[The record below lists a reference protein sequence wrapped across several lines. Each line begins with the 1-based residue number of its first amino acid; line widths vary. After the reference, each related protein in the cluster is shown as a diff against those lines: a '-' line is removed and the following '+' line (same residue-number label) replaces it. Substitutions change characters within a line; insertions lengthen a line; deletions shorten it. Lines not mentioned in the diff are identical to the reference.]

1 MGSKRFVG
9 QISTGDGAARGF
21 PPGLRPECFHFAR
34 GSAERRDSPSRWTPA
49 PLPSP
54 PGPRPG
60 RTRRGGSSARVPG
73 GAGGG
78 SGRGESCG
86 TGRGCRCSGAPLA
99 RLPGAATA
107 QRSPPLL
114 DPGRAPRGRVPA
126 GWRLFRAA
134 PGSGSPHLLPAA
146 PAPPIPARGVSAGGC
161 RLPPPSRAGPLT
173 SRWCCGRPISG
184 AAGPRRTA
192 PGPAQPGRWQPSLTG
207 PGSGT
212 GSLHAAWPGR
222 RGNRGRPRR
231 RWSAQAGDRR
241 ALPVEKPPGVKGR
254 TLILLDVNTK
264 SPVRII
270 SENFLSLQLDP
281 SIIHDGWLD
290 FLSSRRL
297 VTLARGLAPAFLR
310 FAGKRT
316 DFLQFHNVKN
326 PAKSRGGPGPDYY
339 LKNYEDDIVR
349 SDIALDKQKGCKIA
363 QHPDI
368 MLELQREKAAQMH
381 LVLLKEQF
389 SNTYSNLTLTA
400 RSLDKLYNFAD
411 CSGLHLIFALNAV
424 RRNPNNSWNSSNA
437 LSLLKYSA
445 SKKYNISWELGNE
458 PNNYRTLIGRS
469 VNGSQLGKDYIQL
482 RSLLQLIRT
491 YSRANLYGPN
501 IGRPRK
507 NVIALLEGFMK
518 VAGSTVDAVTW
529 QHYYIDG
536 RVAKVTDFLKT
547 RLLDTLSDQI
557 RKIQKVVN
565 TYTPGKKIWLE
576 GVGATSAGGMNNLSD
591 SYAAGFLWLNT
602 LGLLASQG
610 IDVVVRHS
618 FLDHG
623 HNHLVDQ
630 NFNPLPDYWLS
641 LLYKRLI
648 GPKVLAI
655 HVAGLQRK
663 PRPGR
668 VIRDKL
674 RIYAHCTSYH
684 NHNYVRG
691 SITLYIIN
699 LHRSRKKIKLAGT
712 LRDKIVHQYLLQPY
726 GKDGLHSKSV
736 QLNGQ
741 PLAMVDDGTLP
752 ELKPRPLRAGR
763 TLVIPPLTMS
773 FYVVKNVNALACRYR

>member
-1 MGSKRFVG
+1 SEL
-9 QISTGDGAARGF
+9 IRGF
-21 PPGLRPECFHFAR
+21 LLSGMPCPSSCPPGLLALM
-34 GSAERRDSPSRWTPA
+34 A
-49 PLPSP
+49 PGLALMATFSLPS
-54 PGPRPG
+54 
-60 RTRRGGSSARVPG
+60 
-73 GAGGG
+73 
-78 SGRGESCG
+78 
-86 TGRGCRCSGAPLA
+86 
-99 RLPGAATA
+99 
-107 QRSPPLL
+107 
-114 DPGRAPRGRVPA
+114 
-126 GWRLFRAA
+126 
-134 PGSGSPHLLPAA
+134 
-146 PAPPIPARGVSAGGC
+146 
-161 RLPPPSRAGPLT
+161 
-173 SRWCCGRPISG
+173 
-184 AAGPRRTA
+184 
-192 PGPAQPGRWQPSLTG
+192 
-207 PGSGT
+207 
-212 GSLHAAWPGR
+212 
-222 RGNRGRPRR
+222 
-231 RWSAQAGDRR
+231 QAGDRR

-290 FLSSRRL
+290 FLRWLPSHAAP
-297 VTLARGLAPAFLR
+297 TLDGQSWSPPSLDKALASLRFVRNRNPVLCMSGSVVPGGLAISLFSFP
-310 FAGKRT
+310 FA
-316 DFLQFHNVKN
+316 V
-326 PAKSRGGPGPDYY
+326 
-339 LKNYEDDIVR
+339 DIVR

-411 CSGLHLIFALNAV
+411 CSGLHLIFALNAL

-469 VNGSQLGKDYIQL
+469 VNGSQLGKDYTQL

-491 YSRANLYGPN
+491 YSRAHLYGPN

-507 NVIALLEGFMK
+507 NVIAFLEGFMK
-518 VAGSTVDAVTW
+518 VAGGTVDAVTW

-576 GVGATSAGGMNNLSD
+576 GVGMTSAGGMNNLSD

-726 GKDGLHSKSV
+726 GKDGLHSKLV

>member
-1 MGSKRFVG
+1 MRVLC
-9 QISTGDGAARGF
+9 AF
-21 PPGLRPECFHFAR
+21 PEAM
-34 GSAERRDSPSRWTPA
+34 PSSNSR
-49 PLPSP
+49 
-54 PGPRPG
+54 
-60 RTRRGGSSARVPG
+60 
-73 GAGGG
+73 
-78 SGRGESCG
+78 
-86 TGRGCRCSGAPLA
+86 
-99 RLPGAATA
+99 
-107 QRSPPLL
+107 
-114 DPGRAPRGRVPA
+114 
-126 GWRLFRAA
+126 
-134 PGSGSPHLLPAA
+134 
-146 PAPPIPARGVSAGGC
+146 
-161 RLPPPSRAGPLT
+161 PPSCL
-173 SRWCCGRPISG
+173 
-184 AAGPRRTA
+184 A
-192 PGPAQPGRWQPSLTG
+192 PVALYLALLLHLSL
-207 PGSGT
+207 S
-212 GSLHAAWPGR
+212 S
-222 RGNRGRPRR
+222 
-231 RWSAQAGDRR
+231 QAGDRR
-241 ALPVEKPPGVKGR
+241 PLPVDRAPGLKEK
-254 TLILLDVNTK
+254 TLILLDVSTK
-264 SPVRII
+264 NPVRTVN
-270 SENFLSLQLDP
+270 ENFLSLQLDP

-290 FLSSRRL
+290 FLSSKRL
-297 VTLARGLAPAFLR
+297 VTLARGLSPAFLR
-310 FAGKRT
+310 FGGKRT
-316 DFLQFHNVKN
+316 DFLHFQNLRN

-349 SDIALDKQKGCKIA
+349 SDVALDKQKGCKIA

-389 SNTYSNLTLTA
+389 SNTYSNLILTA

-411 CSGLHLIFALNAV
+411 CSGLHLIFALNAL
-424 RRNPNNSWNSSNA
+424 RRNPNNSWNSSSA

-458 PNNYRTLIGRS
+458 PNNYRTMHGRA

-482 RSLLQLIRT
+482 KSLLQPIRI

-507 NVIALLEGFMK
+507 NVIALLDGFMK

-529 QHYYIDG
+529 QHCYIDG
-536 RVAKVTDFLKT
+536 RVVKVMDFLKT

-576 GVGATSAGGMNNLSD
+576 GVVTTSAGGTNNLSD

-602 LGLLASQG
+602 LGMLANQG
-610 IDVVVRHS
+610 IDVVIRHS
-618 FLDHG
+618 FFDHG
-623 HNHLVDQ
+623 YNHLVDQ

-648 GPKVLAI
+648 GPKVLAV

-674 RIYAHCTSYH
+674 RIYAHCTNHH

-691 SITLYIIN
+691 SITLFIIN

-712 LRDKIVHQYLLQPY
+712 LRDKLVHQYLLQPY
-726 GKDGLHSKSV
+726 GQEGLKSKSV

-741 PLAMVDDGTLP
+741 PLVMVDDGTLP

-763 TLVIPPLTMS
+763 TLVIPPVTMG

>member
-1 MGSKRFVG
+1 SEL
-9 QISTGDGAARGF
+9 IRGF
-21 PPGLRPECFHFAR
+21 LLSGMPCPSSCPPGLLALM
-34 GSAERRDSPSRWTPA
+34 A
-49 PLPSP
+49 PGLALMATFSLPS
-54 PGPRPG
+54 
-60 RTRRGGSSARVPG
+60 
-73 GAGGG
+73 
-78 SGRGESCG
+78 
-86 TGRGCRCSGAPLA
+86 
-99 RLPGAATA
+99 
-107 QRSPPLL
+107 
-114 DPGRAPRGRVPA
+114 
-126 GWRLFRAA
+126 
-134 PGSGSPHLLPAA
+134 
-146 PAPPIPARGVSAGGC
+146 
-161 RLPPPSRAGPLT
+161 
-173 SRWCCGRPISG
+173 
-184 AAGPRRTA
+184 
-192 PGPAQPGRWQPSLTG
+192 
-207 PGSGT
+207 
-212 GSLHAAWPGR
+212 
-222 RGNRGRPRR
+222 
-231 RWSAQAGDRR
+231 QAGDRR

-290 FLSSRRL
+290 FLRWLPSHAAP
-297 VTLARGLAPAFLR
+297 TLDGQSWSPRSLDKALASLRFVGNRNPVLSMSGCVVPGGLAISLFSFP
-310 FAGKRT
+310 FA
-316 DFLQFHNVKN
+316 V
-326 PAKSRGGPGPDYY
+326 
-339 LKNYEDDIVR
+339 DIVR

-411 CSGLHLIFALNAV
+411 CSGLHLIFALNAL

-469 VNGSQLGKDYIQL
+469 VNGSQLGKDYTQL

-491 YSRANLYGPN
+491 YSRAHLYGPN

-507 NVIALLEGFMK
+507 NVIAFLEGFMK
-518 VAGSTVDAVTW
+518 VAGGTVDAVTW

-576 GVGATSAGGMNNLSD
+576 GVGTTSAGGMNNLSD

-712 LRDKIVHQYLLQPY
+712 LRDKTVHQYLLQPY

>member
-1 MGSKRFVG
+1 MWHCSGLEE
-9 QISTGDGAARGF
+9 AA
-21 PPGLRPECFHFAR
+21 PPG
-34 GSAERRDSPSRWTPA
+34 ER
-49 PLPSP
+49 PLPSRGQSGRRSAGERGVSGGTRFQRAEARLSYISRLRGGLATQTHGGARSGKAGLDAGLRRAAP
-54 PGPRPG
+54 QAGPRPG
-60 RTRRGGSSARVPG
+60 RRLPRCPPLGSL
-73 GAGGG
+73 
-78 SGRGESCG
+78 G
-86 TGRGCRCSGAPLA
+86 TEA
-99 RLPGAATA
+99 RLPF
-107 QRSPPLL
+107 
-114 DPGRAPRGRVPA
+114 APRRA
-126 GWRLFRAA
+126 RAA
-134 PGSGSPHLLPAA
+134 SQGLAA
-146 PAPPIPARGVSAGGC
+146 AERRSAE
-161 RLPPPSRAGPLT
+161 T
-173 SRWCCGRPISG
+173 
-184 AAGPRRTA
+184 
-192 PGPAQPGRWQPSLTG
+192 
-207 PGSGT
+207 
-212 GSLHAAWPGR
+212 
-222 RGNRGRPRR
+222 
-231 RWSAQAGDRR
+231 
-241 ALPVEKPPGVKGR
+241 
-254 TLILLDVNTK
+254 
-264 SPVRII
+264 
-270 SENFLSLQLDP
+270 
-281 SIIHDGWLD
+281 
-290 FLSSRRL
+290 SSRRL

-316 DFLQFHNVKN
+316 DFLQFQNLKN

-411 CSGLHLIFALNAV
+411 CSGLHLIFALNAL

-458 PNNYRTLIGRS
+458 PNNYRTLTGRA
-469 VNGSQLGKDYIQL
+469 VNGSQLGKDYTQL
-482 RSLLQLIRT
+482 KSLLQLIRT
-491 YSRANLYGPN
+491 YARASLYGPN

-518 VAGSTVDAVTW
+518 VAGRTVDAVTW

-565 TYTPGKKIWLE
+565 TYAPGKKIWLE
-576 GVGATSAGGMNNLSD
+576 GIGATSAGGTNNLSD

-602 LGLLASQG
+602 LGMLANQG
-610 IDVVVRHS
+610 IEVVMRHS
-618 FLDHG
+618 FFDHG

-630 NFNPLPDYWLS
+630 NFNPLPDYWVS
-641 LLYKRLI
+641 LLYKRLV
-648 GPKVLAI
+648 GPKVLAV
-655 HVAGLQRK
+655 HVAGLQRE

-674 RIYAHCTSYH
+674 RIYAHCTSSH

-699 LHRSRKKIKLAGT
+699 LHRSRKKIKLVGT
-712 LRDKIVHQYLLQPY
+712 LRDKIVHQYLLQPH
-726 GKDGLHSKSV
+726 GKDGLHARSV

-741 PLAMVDDGTLP
+741 PLAMADDGTLP

-763 TLVIPPLTMS
+763 TLVVPPLTMS
-773 FYVVKNVNALACRYR
+773 FYVVKNVHALACRYR

>member
-1 MGSKRFVG
+1 MPYPS
-9 QISTGDGAARGF
+9 SC
-21 PPGLRPECFHFAR
+21 PPAFL
-34 GSAERRDSPSRWTPA
+34 A
-49 PLPSP
+49 PMALLLALMAHLSL
-54 PGPRPG
+54 
-60 RTRRGGSSARVPG
+60 SS
-73 GAGGG
+73 
-78 SGRGESCG
+78 
-86 TGRGCRCSGAPLA
+86 
-99 RLPGAATA
+99 
-107 QRSPPLL
+107 
-114 DPGRAPRGRVPA
+114 
-126 GWRLFRAA
+126 
-134 PGSGSPHLLPAA
+134 
-146 PAPPIPARGVSAGGC
+146 
-161 RLPPPSRAGPLT
+161 
-173 SRWCCGRPISG
+173 
-184 AAGPRRTA
+184 
-192 PGPAQPGRWQPSLTG
+192 
-207 PGSGT
+207 
-212 GSLHAAWPGR
+212 
-222 RGNRGRPRR
+222 
-231 RWSAQAGDRR
+231 QAGDRR
-241 ALPVEKPPGVKGR
+241 TFPVDKSQGVKEK
-254 TLILLDVNTK
+254 TLVLLDVNTK
-264 SPVRII
+264 SPVRTVN
-270 SENFLSLQLDP
+270 ENFLSLQLDP

-290 FLSSRRL
+290 FLSSKRL
-297 VTLARGLAPAFLR
+297 VTLARGLSPAFLR
-310 FAGKRT
+310 FGGKRT
-316 DFLQFHNVKN
+316 DFLQFQNLRN

-363 QHPDI
+363 QHPDV

-389 SNTYSNLTLTA
+389 SNTYSNLILTA

-411 CSGLHLIFALNAV
+411 CSGLHLIFALNAL
-424 RRNPNNSWNSSNA
+424 RRNPNNSWNSSSA

-458 PNNYRTLIGRS
+458 PNNYRTMKGRA

-482 RSLLQLIRT
+482 KSLLQPIRT
-491 YSRANLYGPN
+491 YSRASLYGPN

-507 NVIALLEGFMK
+507 NVIALLDGFMK

-536 RVAKVTDFLKT
+536 RVVKVMDFLKT

-565 TYTPGKKIWLE
+565 TYAPGKKIWLE
-576 GVGATSAGGMNNLSD
+576 GVVTTSAGGTNNLSD

-602 LGLLASQG
+602 LGMLANQG
-610 IDVVVRHS
+610 IDVVIRHS
-618 FLDHG
+618 FFDHG
-623 HNHLVDQ
+623 YNHLVDQ

-648 GPKVLAI
+648 GPKVLAV

-674 RIYAHCTSYH
+674 RIYAHCTSHY

-726 GKDGLHSKSV
+726 GQEGLQSKSV

-741 PLAMVDDGTLP
+741 PLVMVDDGTLP
-752 ELKPRPLRAGR
+752 DLKPRPLRAGR
-763 TLVIPPLTMS
+763 TLVIPPLTMG

>member
-1 MGSKRFVG
+1 
-9 QISTGDGAARGF
+9 
-21 PPGLRPECFHFAR
+21 
-34 GSAERRDSPSRWTPA
+34 
-49 PLPSP
+49 
-54 PGPRPG
+54 
-60 RTRRGGSSARVPG
+60 
-73 GAGGG
+73 
-78 SGRGESCG
+78 
-86 TGRGCRCSGAPLA
+86 
-99 RLPGAATA
+99 
-107 QRSPPLL
+107 
-114 DPGRAPRGRVPA
+114 
-126 GWRLFRAA
+126 
-134 PGSGSPHLLPAA
+134 
-146 PAPPIPARGVSAGGC
+146 
-161 RLPPPSRAGPLT
+161 
-173 SRWCCGRPISG
+173 
-184 AAGPRRTA
+184 
-192 PGPAQPGRWQPSLTG
+192 
-207 PGSGT
+207 
-212 GSLHAAWPGR
+212 
-222 RGNRGRPRR
+222 
-231 RWSAQAGDRR
+231 
-241 ALPVEKPPGVKGR
+241 
-254 TLILLDVNTK
+254 
-264 SPVRII
+264 
-270 SENFLSLQLDP
+270 
-281 SIIHDGWLD
+281 
-290 FLSSRRL
+290 
-297 VTLARGLAPAFLR
+297 
-310 FAGKRT
+310 
-316 DFLQFHNVKN
+316 
-326 PAKSRGGPGPDYY
+326 
-339 LKNYEDDIVR
+339 
-349 SDIALDKQKGCKIA
+349 
-363 QHPDI
+363 
-368 MLELQREKAAQMH
+368 
-381 LVLLKEQF
+381 
-389 SNTYSNLTLTA
+389 
-400 RSLDKLYNFAD
+400 
-411 CSGLHLIFALNAV
+411 
-424 RRNPNNSWNSSNA
+424 
-437 LSLLKYSA
+437 
-445 SKKYNISWELGNE
+445 
-458 PNNYRTLIGRS
+458 
-469 VNGSQLGKDYIQL
+469 
-482 RSLLQLIRT
+482 
-491 YSRANLYGPN
+491 
-501 IGRPRK
+501 
-507 NVIALLEGFMK
+507 
-518 VAGSTVDAVTW
+518 
-529 QHYYIDG
+529 YYIDG

-576 GVGATSAGGMNNLSD
+576 GIGATSAGGMNNLSD

-674 RIYAHCTSYH
+674 RIYAHCTAVGQPRQQRSRG
-684 NHNYVRG
+684 HNYVRG

>member
-1 MGSKRFVG
+1 S
-9 QISTGDGAARGF
+9 QLIRGF
-21 PPGLRPECFHFAR
+21 LLSGMPCPSSCPSGLLALMAPGLALMATF
-34 GSAERRDSPSRWTPA
+34 S
-49 PLPSP
+49 LPS
-54 PGPRPG
+54 
-60 RTRRGGSSARVPG
+60 
-73 GAGGG
+73 
-78 SGRGESCG
+78 
-86 TGRGCRCSGAPLA
+86 
-99 RLPGAATA
+99 
-107 QRSPPLL
+107 
-114 DPGRAPRGRVPA
+114 
-126 GWRLFRAA
+126 
-134 PGSGSPHLLPAA
+134 
-146 PAPPIPARGVSAGGC
+146 
-161 RLPPPSRAGPLT
+161 
-173 SRWCCGRPISG
+173 
-184 AAGPRRTA
+184 
-192 PGPAQPGRWQPSLTG
+192 
-207 PGSGT
+207 
-212 GSLHAAWPGR
+212 
-222 RGNRGRPRR
+222 
-231 RWSAQAGDRR
+231 QAGDRR

-290 FLSSRRL
+290 FLSSQRCVGPSAQL
-297 VTLARGLAPAFLR
+297 LTPILQCFVDFSSLFM
-310 FAGKRT
+310 AGKRPKDT
-316 DFLQFHNVKN
+316 VCG
-326 PAKSRGGPGPDYY
+326 PVWAMGGRGEGHYDCV
-339 LKNYEDDIVR
+339 LLVVHQRNIVR

-411 CSGLHLIFALNAV
+411 CSGLHLIFALNAL

-469 VNGSQLGKDYIQL
+469 VNGSQLGKDYTQL

-491 YSRANLYGPN
+491 YSRAHLYGPN

-507 NVIALLEGFMK
+507 NVIAFLEGFMK
-518 VAGSTVDAVTW
+518 VAGGTVDAVTW

-576 GVGATSAGGMNNLSD
+576 GVGMTSAGGMNNLSD

>member
-1 MGSKRFVG
+1 MRVLC
-9 QISTGDGAARGF
+9 AF
-21 PPGLRPECFHFAR
+21 PEAMSSSNSHP
-34 GSAERRDSPSRWTPA
+34 PA
-49 PLPSP
+49 CL
-54 PGPRPG
+54 
-60 RTRRGGSSARVPG
+60 ARV
-73 GAGGG
+73 ALF
-78 SGRGESCG
+78 
-86 TGRGCRCSGAPLA
+86 LA
-99 RLPGAATA
+99 
-107 QRSPPLL
+107 LL
-114 DPGRAPRGRVPA
+114 
-126 GWRLFRAA
+126 L
-134 PGSGSPHLLPAA
+134 HL
-146 PAPPIPARGVSAGGC
+146 
-161 RLPPPSRAGPLT
+161 
-173 SRWCCGRPISG
+173 
-184 AAGPRRTA
+184 
-192 PGPAQPGRWQPSLTG
+192 SL
-207 PGSGT
+207 S
-212 GSLHAAWPGR
+212 S
-222 RGNRGRPRR
+222 
-231 RWSAQAGDRR
+231 QAGDRR
-241 ALPVEKPPGVKGR
+241 PLPVDRAPGLKEK
-254 TLILLDVNTK
+254 TLILLDVSTK
-264 SPVRII
+264 NPVRTVN
-270 SENFLSLQLDP
+270 ENFLSLQLDP

-290 FLSSRRL
+290 FLSSKRL
-297 VTLARGLAPAFLR
+297 VTLARGLSPAFLR
-310 FAGKRT
+310 FGGKRT
-316 DFLQFHNVKN
+316 DFLQFQNLRN

-349 SDIALDKQKGCKIA
+349 SDVALDKQKGCKIA
-363 QHPDI
+363 QHPDV

-389 SNTYSNLTLTA
+389 SNTYSNLVLTA

-411 CSGLHLIFALNAV
+411 CSGLHLIFALNAL
-424 RRNPNNSWNSSNA
+424 RRNPNNSWNSSSA

-458 PNNYRTLIGRS
+458 PNNYRTMRGRA

-482 RSLLQLIRT
+482 KSLLQPIRI
-491 YSRANLYGPN
+491 YSRASLYGPN

-507 NVIALLEGFMK
+507 NVITLLDGFMK
-518 VAGSTVDAVTW
+518 VAGNTVDAVTW
-529 QHYYIDG
+529 QHCYIDG
-536 RVAKVTDFLKT
+536 RVVKVMDFLKT

-576 GVGATSAGGMNNLSD
+576 GVVTTSAGGTNNLSD

-602 LGLLASQG
+602 LGMLANRG
-610 IDVVVRHS
+610 IDVVIRHS
-618 FLDHG
+618 FFDHG
-623 HNHLVDQ
+623 YNHLVDQ

-648 GPKVLAI
+648 GPKVLAV

-674 RIYAHCTSYH
+674 RIYAHCTNHH

-691 SITLYIIN
+691 SITLFIIN

-712 LRDKIVHQYLLQPY
+712 LRDKLVHQYLLQPY
-726 GKDGLHSKSV
+726 GQEGLKSKSV

-741 PLAMVDDGTLP
+741 PLVMVDDGTLP

-763 TLVIPPLTMS
+763 TLVIPPVTMG

>member
-1 MGSKRFVG
+1 MLPCLGRCARQAVSTLPDPRRGISPAGQAHPLSQQPLRPKALTISMTSQARPALQALNPPGGLFHQVTPGSPPQQRMQGPTPPSIPGTCRVLPGGRVRWARVEARVVEDAVERAAVEAGDSLQGGAVIGVDKSQVLDEEQPERRISETVAKSSTASARSMKQSANG
-9 QISTGDGAARGF
+9 VSTSSTTLVRSSSAPCTMANSSRTRSPWGPAARSVSSSRSRVEKTLSSCRRAQSSSRLSGKTAAAHSSTGSQG
-21 PPGLRPECFHFAR
+21 
-34 GSAERRDSPSRWTPA
+34 
-49 PLPSP
+49 
-54 PGPRPG
+54 
-60 RTRRGGSSARVPG
+60 
-73 GAGGG
+73 
-78 SGRGESCG
+78 
-86 TGRGCRCSGAPLA
+86 
-99 RLPGAATA
+99 
-107 QRSPPLL
+107 
-114 DPGRAPRGRVPA
+114 APRGPPA
-126 GWRLFRAA
+126 AAA
-134 PGSGSPHLLPAA
+134 PPGSEAQSQPASAALA
-146 PAPPIPARGVSAGGC
+146 PAC
-161 RLPPPSRAGPLT
+161 PS
-173 SRWCCGRPISG
+173 SSV
-184 AAGPRRTA
+184 
-192 PGPAQPGRWQPSLTG
+192 QS
-207 PGSGT
+207 
-212 GSLHAAWPGR
+212 
-222 RGNRGRPRR
+222 
-231 RWSAQAGDRR
+231 
-241 ALPVEKPPGVKGR
+241 
-254 TLILLDVNTK
+254 
-264 SPVRII
+264 
-270 SENFLSLQLDP
+270 
-281 SIIHDGWLD
+281 
-290 FLSSRRL
+290 SSRRL

-339 LKNYEDDIVR
+339 LKNYED
-349 SDIALDKQKGCKIA
+349 
-363 QHPDI
+363 
-368 MLELQREKAAQMH
+368 
-381 LVLLKEQF
+381 
-389 SNTYSNLTLTA
+389 A

-411 CSGLHLIFALNAV
+411 CSGLHLIFALNAL

-602 LGLLASQG
+602 LGLLASRG

>member
-1 MGSKRFVG
+1 MPCPS
-9 QISTGDGAARGF
+9 SC
-21 PPGLRPECFHFAR
+21 PPGLLALM
-34 GSAERRDSPSRWTPA
+34 A
-49 PLPSP
+49 PGLALMATFSLPS
-54 PGPRPG
+54 
-60 RTRRGGSSARVPG
+60 
-73 GAGGG
+73 
-78 SGRGESCG
+78 
-86 TGRGCRCSGAPLA
+86 
-99 RLPGAATA
+99 
-107 QRSPPLL
+107 
-114 DPGRAPRGRVPA
+114 
-126 GWRLFRAA
+126 
-134 PGSGSPHLLPAA
+134 
-146 PAPPIPARGVSAGGC
+146 
-161 RLPPPSRAGPLT
+161 
-173 SRWCCGRPISG
+173 
-184 AAGPRRTA
+184 
-192 PGPAQPGRWQPSLTG
+192 
-207 PGSGT
+207 
-212 GSLHAAWPGR
+212 
-222 RGNRGRPRR
+222 
-231 RWSAQAGDRR
+231 QAGDRR
-241 ALPVEKPPGVKGR
+241 ALPVEKSPGVKGR

-339 LKNYEDDIVR
+339 LKNYED
-349 SDIALDKQKGCKIA
+349 
-363 QHPDI
+363 
-368 MLELQREKAAQMH
+368 
-381 LVLLKEQF
+381 
-389 SNTYSNLTLTA
+389 A

-411 CSGLHLIFALNAV
+411 CSGLHLIFALNAL

-576 GVGATSAGGMNNLSD
+576 GIGATSAGGMNNLSD

>member
-1 MGSKRFVG
+1 SEL
-9 QISTGDGAARGF
+9 IRGF
-21 PPGLRPECFHFAR
+21 LLSGMPCPSSCPPGLLALM
-34 GSAERRDSPSRWTPA
+34 A
-49 PLPSP
+49 PGLALLATFSLPS
-54 PGPRPG
+54 
-60 RTRRGGSSARVPG
+60 
-73 GAGGG
+73 
-78 SGRGESCG
+78 
-86 TGRGCRCSGAPLA
+86 
-99 RLPGAATA
+99 
-107 QRSPPLL
+107 
-114 DPGRAPRGRVPA
+114 
-126 GWRLFRAA
+126 
-134 PGSGSPHLLPAA
+134 
-146 PAPPIPARGVSAGGC
+146 
-161 RLPPPSRAGPLT
+161 
-173 SRWCCGRPISG
+173 
-184 AAGPRRTA
+184 
-192 PGPAQPGRWQPSLTG
+192 
-207 PGSGT
+207 
-212 GSLHAAWPGR
+212 
-222 RGNRGRPRR
+222 
-231 RWSAQAGDRR
+231 QAGDRR
-241 ALPVEKPPGVKGR
+241 ALPVEKPLGVKGR

-290 FLSSRRL
+290 FLRYQDVRFHAL
-297 VTLARGLAPAFLR
+297 VYVVGLLLLLLLGFLTSNLFTLSFQLPHMC
-310 FAGKRT
+310 
-316 DFLQFHNVKN
+316 Q
-326 PAKSRGGPGPDYY
+326 GPDGS
-339 LKNYEDDIVR
+339 EEWERSTDIVR

-411 CSGLHLIFALNAV
+411 CSGLHLIFALNAL

-469 VNGSQLGKDYIQL
+469 VNGSQLGKDYAQL

-491 YSRANLYGPN
+491 YSRAHLYGPN

-507 NVIALLEGFMK
+507 NVIAFLEGFMK
-518 VAGSTVDAVTW
+518 VAGGTVDAVTW

-536 RVAKVTDFLKT
+536 RVARVTDFLKT

-576 GVGATSAGGMNNLSD
+576 GVGMTSAGGMNNLSD

-618 FLDHG
+618 FLNHG

>member
-1 MGSKRFVG
+1 SEL
-9 QISTGDGAARGF
+9 IRGF
-21 PPGLRPECFHFAR
+21 LLSGMPCPSSCPPGLLALM
-34 GSAERRDSPSRWTPA
+34 A
-49 PLPSP
+49 PGLALMATFSLPS
-54 PGPRPG
+54 
-60 RTRRGGSSARVPG
+60 
-73 GAGGG
+73 
-78 SGRGESCG
+78 
-86 TGRGCRCSGAPLA
+86 
-99 RLPGAATA
+99 
-107 QRSPPLL
+107 
-114 DPGRAPRGRVPA
+114 
-126 GWRLFRAA
+126 
-134 PGSGSPHLLPAA
+134 
-146 PAPPIPARGVSAGGC
+146 
-161 RLPPPSRAGPLT
+161 
-173 SRWCCGRPISG
+173 
-184 AAGPRRTA
+184 
-192 PGPAQPGRWQPSLTG
+192 
-207 PGSGT
+207 
-212 GSLHAAWPGR
+212 
-222 RGNRGRPRR
+222 
-231 RWSAQAGDRR
+231 QAGDRR

-290 FLSSRRL
+290 FLRCVSLQSHTQAAVIAALRINKARTSHLHHLLDKAKVNGSQRL
-297 VTLARGLAPAFLR
+297 AISLFSFP
-310 FAGKRT
+310 FA
-316 DFLQFHNVKN
+316 V
-326 PAKSRGGPGPDYY
+326 
-339 LKNYEDDIVR
+339 DIVR

-411 CSGLHLIFALNAV
+411 CSGLHLIFALNAL

-557 RKIQKVVN
+557 RKIQKVLN

>member
-1 MGSKRFVG
+1 SEL
-9 QISTGDGAARGF
+9 IRGF
-21 PPGLRPECFHFAR
+21 LLSGMPCPSSCPPGLLALM
-34 GSAERRDSPSRWTPA
+34 A
-49 PLPSP
+49 PGLALMATFSLPS
-54 PGPRPG
+54 
-60 RTRRGGSSARVPG
+60 
-73 GAGGG
+73 
-78 SGRGESCG
+78 
-86 TGRGCRCSGAPLA
+86 
-99 RLPGAATA
+99 
-107 QRSPPLL
+107 
-114 DPGRAPRGRVPA
+114 
-126 GWRLFRAA
+126 
-134 PGSGSPHLLPAA
+134 
-146 PAPPIPARGVSAGGC
+146 
-161 RLPPPSRAGPLT
+161 
-173 SRWCCGRPISG
+173 
-184 AAGPRRTA
+184 
-192 PGPAQPGRWQPSLTG
+192 
-207 PGSGT
+207 
-212 GSLHAAWPGR
+212 
-222 RGNRGRPRR
+222 
-231 RWSAQAGDRR
+231 QAGDRR

-290 FLSSRRL
+290 FLRPGSIVCYQGCMIS
-297 VTLARGLAPAFLR
+297 FLCMC
-310 FAGKRT
+310 KQPHPS
-316 DFLQFHNVKN
+316 LN
-326 PAKSRGGPGPDYY
+326 Y
-339 LKNYEDDIVR
+339 LCLGSKGNKVVHALCDAHEEDIVR

-411 CSGLHLIFALNAV
+411 CSGLHLIFALNAL

-469 VNGSQLGKDYIQL
+469 VNGSQLGKDYTQL

-491 YSRANLYGPN
+491 YSRAHLYGPN

-507 NVIALLEGFMK
+507 NVVAFLEGFMK
-518 VAGSTVDAVTW
+518 VAGGTVDAVTW

-576 GVGATSAGGMNNLSD
+576 GVGMTSAGGMNNLSD

>member
-1 MGSKRFVG
+1 SEL
-9 QISTGDGAARGF
+9 IRGF
-21 PPGLRPECFHFAR
+21 LLSGMPCPSSCPPGLLALM
-34 GSAERRDSPSRWTPA
+34 A
-49 PLPSP
+49 PGLALMATFSLPS
-54 PGPRPG
+54 
-60 RTRRGGSSARVPG
+60 
-73 GAGGG
+73 
-78 SGRGESCG
+78 
-86 TGRGCRCSGAPLA
+86 
-99 RLPGAATA
+99 
-107 QRSPPLL
+107 
-114 DPGRAPRGRVPA
+114 
-126 GWRLFRAA
+126 
-134 PGSGSPHLLPAA
+134 
-146 PAPPIPARGVSAGGC
+146 
-161 RLPPPSRAGPLT
+161 
-173 SRWCCGRPISG
+173 
-184 AAGPRRTA
+184 
-192 PGPAQPGRWQPSLTG
+192 
-207 PGSGT
+207 
-212 GSLHAAWPGR
+212 
-222 RGNRGRPRR
+222 
-231 RWSAQAGDRR
+231 QAGDRR

-290 FLSSRRL
+290 FLRAVQRCLCLLACTEHSL
-297 VTLARGLAPAFLR
+297 VEYEGPGTEFLGLAISLFSFP
-310 FAGKRT
+310 FA
-316 DFLQFHNVKN
+316 V
-326 PAKSRGGPGPDYY
+326 
-339 LKNYEDDIVR
+339 DIVR

-411 CSGLHLIFALNAV
+411 CSGLHLIFALNAL

-458 PNNYRTLIGRS
+458 PNNYRTLTGRS
-469 VNGSQLGKDYIQL
+469 VNGSQLGKDYTQL

-491 YSRANLYGPN
+491 YSRAHLYGPN

-507 NVIALLEGFMK
+507 NVIAFLEGFMK
-518 VAGSTVDAVTW
+518 VAGGTVDAVTW

-547 RLLDTLSDQI
+547 RLLDTLTDQI

-576 GVGATSAGGMNNLSD
+576 GVGMSSAGGMNNLSD

>member
-1 MGSKRFVG
+1 MRVLC
-9 QISTGDGAARGF
+9 AF
-21 PPGLRPECFHFAR
+21 PEAMSSSNSRP
-34 GSAERRDSPSRWTPA
+34 SACLA
-49 PLPSP
+49 PVALYLAVLLHLSL
-54 PGPRPG
+54 
-60 RTRRGGSSARVPG
+60 SSQ
-73 GAGGG
+73 
-78 SGRGESCG
+78 
-86 TGRGCRCSGAPLA
+86 T
-99 RLPGAATA
+99 
-107 QRSPPLL
+107 
-114 DPGRAPRGRVPA
+114 
-126 GWRLFRAA
+126 
-134 PGSGSPHLLPAA
+134 
-146 PAPPIPARGVSAGGC
+146 
-161 RLPPPSRAGPLT
+161 
-173 SRWCCGRPISG
+173 
-184 AAGPRRTA
+184 
-192 PGPAQPGRWQPSLTG
+192 
-207 PGSGT
+207 
-212 GSLHAAWPGR
+212 
-222 RGNRGRPRR
+222 
-231 RWSAQAGDRR
+231 GDRR
-241 ALPVEKPPGVKGR
+241 PLPVDRAAGLKEK
-254 TLILLDVNTK
+254 TLILLDVSTK
-264 SPVRII
+264 NPVRTVN
-270 SENFLSLQLDP
+270 ENFLSLQLDP

-290 FLSSRRL
+290 FLSSKRL
-297 VTLARGLAPAFLR
+297 VTLARGLSPAFLR
-310 FAGKRT
+310 FGGKRT
-316 DFLQFHNVKN
+316 DFLQFQNLRN

-349 SDIALDKQKGCKIA
+349 SDVALDKQKGCKIA

-389 SNTYSNLTLTA
+389 SNTYSNLILTA

-411 CSGLHLIFALNAV
+411 CSGLHLIFALNAL
-424 RRNPNNSWNSSNA
+424 RRNPNNSWNSSSA

-458 PNNYRTLIGRS
+458 PNNYRTMHGRA

-482 RSLLQLIRT
+482 KSLLQPIRI
-491 YSRANLYGPN
+491 YSRASLYGPN

-507 NVIALLEGFMK
+507 NVIALLDGFMK

-529 QHYYIDG
+529 QHCYIDG
-536 RVAKVTDFLKT
+536 RAVKVMDFLKT

-576 GVGATSAGGMNNLSD
+576 GVVTTSAGGTNNLSD

-602 LGLLASQG
+602 LGMLANQG
-610 IDVVVRHS
+610 IDVVIRHS
-618 FLDHG
+618 FFDHG
-623 HNHLVDQ
+623 YNHLVDQ

-648 GPKVLAI
+648 GPKVLAV

-674 RIYAHCTSYH
+674 RIYAHCTNHH

-691 SITLYIIN
+691 SITLFIIN

-712 LRDKIVHQYLLQPY
+712 LRAKLVHQYLLQPY
-726 GKDGLHSKSV
+726 GQEGLRSRSV

-741 PLAMVDDGTLP
+741 PLVMVDDGTLP

-763 TLVIPPLTMS
+763 TLVIPPVTMG

>member
-1 MGSKRFVG
+1 REL
-9 QISTGDGAARGF
+9 IRGF
-21 PPGLRPECFHFAR
+21 LLSSMPCPSSCPPGLLALM
-34 GSAERRDSPSRWTPA
+34 A
-49 PLPSP
+49 PGLALMATFSLPS
-54 PGPRPG
+54 
-60 RTRRGGSSARVPG
+60 
-73 GAGGG
+73 
-78 SGRGESCG
+78 
-86 TGRGCRCSGAPLA
+86 
-99 RLPGAATA
+99 
-107 QRSPPLL
+107 
-114 DPGRAPRGRVPA
+114 
-126 GWRLFRAA
+126 
-134 PGSGSPHLLPAA
+134 
-146 PAPPIPARGVSAGGC
+146 
-161 RLPPPSRAGPLT
+161 
-173 SRWCCGRPISG
+173 
-184 AAGPRRTA
+184 
-192 PGPAQPGRWQPSLTG
+192 
-207 PGSGT
+207 
-212 GSLHAAWPGR
+212 
-222 RGNRGRPRR
+222 
-231 RWSAQAGDRR
+231 QAGDRR

-290 FLSSRRL
+290 FLRTAAVS
-297 VTLARGLAPAFLR
+297 VLARLNPLNLCPEGRKSHLLFFCHQKGLAISLFSFP
-310 FAGKRT
+310 FA
-316 DFLQFHNVKN
+316 V
-326 PAKSRGGPGPDYY
+326 
-339 LKNYEDDIVR
+339 DIVR

-411 CSGLHLIFALNAV
+411 CSGLHLIFALNAL

-469 VNGSQLGKDYIQL
+469 VNGSQLGKDYTQL

-491 YSRANLYGPN
+491 YSRAHLYGPN

-507 NVIALLEGFMK
+507 NVIAFLEGFMK
-518 VAGSTVDAVTW
+518 VAGGTVDAVTW

-576 GVGATSAGGMNNLSD
+576 GVGTTSAGGMNNLSD